1 MAHLCLAVPA
11 KSACYRWTNCNVG
24 SGLSYG
30 LYLWL
35 SVPYP
40 LSSLWVIKRSA
51 ILSLEGNIGNL
62 KKEVSKSGYTCI
74 RNKTKSFSDDMVTCL
89 NILSNW

>member
-1 MAHLCLAVPA
+1 MV
-11 KSACYRWTNCNVG
+11 
-24 SGLSYG
+24 
-30 LYLWL
+30 

-74 RNKTKSFSDDMVTCL
+74 RNKTKSFSDDMVTCF
-89 NILSNW
+89 NILSKEDKFQLVRLFDLSTVLFLFEHSYTKCCIDFP